1 MKNQF
6 IVICVLLIVGI
17 SGVFS
22 DTCQKPEVIASAYVT
37 KDATIL
43 TNVAFTTQFVLKC
56 SNGVKGITLYAEVEG
71 KPLPAARLSADN
83 KYQVSWTEDVKKARS
98 GDYSIKLYD
107 EERYAAIRKAYRN
120 GEDATSVKPLVVVLL
135 NNPGIYLGPWV
146 NSELLA
152 ALLAALVSYSAFS
165 AKFKL
170 LA

>member
-1 MKNQF
+1 MNRFAVTF
-6 IVICVLLIVGI
+6 ILLICAI
-17 SGVFS
+17 SGIFGE
-22 DTCQKPEVIASAYVT
+22 TCQKPEVVASAYVT
-37 KDATIL
+37 EDATIL

-71 KPLPAARLSADN
+71 KSLPAARLSSDN

-98 GDYSIKLYD
+98 GDYRINLYD
-107 EERYAAIRKAYRN
+107 EERYAAIRKAIRN
-120 GEDATSVKPLVVVLL
+120 GEDPSTVKPLVVVVL

-152 ALLAALVSYSAFS
+152 ALLAALVTYSAFS

>member
-1 MKNQF
+1 MDRF
-6 IVICVLLIVGI
+6 IVFCVLIISGI

-22 DTCQKPEVIASAYVT
+22 ETCQKPEVVASAYVT
-37 KDATIL
+37 EDATIL
-43 TNVAFTTQFVLKC
+43 TNIAFTTQFMLKC
-56 SNGVKGITLYAEVEG
+56 SNGVKGITLYAEVDG
-71 KPLPAARLSADN
+71 KSLPAARLSSDN
-83 KYQVSWTEDVKKARS
+83 KYQVSWTEDIKKARS
-98 GDYSIKLYD
+98 GDYNIKLYD

-120 GEDATSVKPLVVVLL
+120 GEDPSSVKPLAVVVL

-165 AKFKL
+165 SKFKL